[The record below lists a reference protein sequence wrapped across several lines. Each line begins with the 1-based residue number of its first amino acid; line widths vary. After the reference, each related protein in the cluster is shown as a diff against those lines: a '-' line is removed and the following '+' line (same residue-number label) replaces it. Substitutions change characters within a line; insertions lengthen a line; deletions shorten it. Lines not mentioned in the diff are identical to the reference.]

1 MGREMQ
7 PVQPCCV
14 AHKAPLQLQEV
25 LAAAIRQGKV
35 LTKGHEHDTQ
45 PQAAVRESTF
55 ST

>member
-14 AHKAPLQLQEV
+14 AHKALQQLQEV
-25 LAAAIRQGKV
+25 LAAVIRQGKV
-35 LTKGHEHDTQ
+35 LTKGHEHETK
-45 PQAAVRESTF
+45 PQAAVQETTF